1 MTDWRAYV
9 RDHLP
14 PLALGPARELEI
26 VEEMA
31 QHLEAAYEEA
41 LAEGASIPQAYERA
55 AAHIKDWRLLE
66 CDLIRAKRPISRTWM
81 SKRLAVEVR
90 VQSEDRKFGGLNMG
104 SLLQDLRYGMR
115 TLLKSKGFTV
125 VTVLSLALGIG
136 ANTAI
141 FSLIDA
147 VLLKT
152 LPVRNPRELVLLNWL
167 GGPNGM
173 SRGMDGTRTA
183 DAATGLQTSTSFSY
197 LTFTQLRDN
206 NETLSD
212 TFAFAPIEQLNV
224 NVDGLAEVAGGQ
236 FVSGGYHDGLGVQA
250 LLGRTLTN
258 GDDKPNADPVA
269 VITNRYWQRRF
280 GRDPGVIGKSV
291 NVNNVAFTIIGV
303 TPLEFLGALQVGEAA
318 DLSIPF
324 SMEPIVRPGSTSLN
338 EPWFWW
344 VRIMGRL
351 KPGVTEEQARNNL
364 EGVFQQSALEGW
376 NAAVAQAETRGRP
389 LSGEPRDTP
398 RLRIGSGSQGLN
410 ESRSTYS
417 QPLMLLMVVVGL
429 VLLIAC
435 ANVANLLLARAA
447 LRTKEI
453 AVRLAIGAGRWRL
466 VRQLLTES
474 MLLSLM
480 GGVLGVFFAY
490 WGKDTLLALRPW
502 GGGELAIDPRLD
514 LRVLG
519 FTTAVSVITGILFG
533 LAPALRATRVDLTP
547 ALKDSSRNVSGGSHS
562 VIGKMLIVVQA
573 GMSVM
578 LLIGAGLFLRTL
590 NNLEVVD
597 VGFNRESLLLF
608 RVDPKLSG
616 YKGPQILSLYQ
627 RMIEHIQS
635 VPGVRSATISRHP
648 LLSGSRRSTTL
659 SIPGYTPEGGRG
671 EEVLVNVV
679 AENFFDTMEMPL
691 LLGRCLS
698 ERDDQQT
705 PKVAVINQTM
715 AQRYFGQDNPIGRT
729 LSDGPTQIEII
740 GVVRD
745 AKYTGFRQDTRP
757 TIYTPYLQGSGEQM
771 SFAVRTAGDPTLL
784 AGPVRDAVRD
794 VDQNLPMFDVR
805 TQNQQAERSLA
816 QERLFATLSSFFSV
830 IALLLASIGLYGV
843 MSHAA
848 ARRTNEIGIRMALGA
863 RAWHVTSLVVRE
875 TLVLVLVGTAV
886 GLAAALAATGLI
898 TSMLF
903 GLTQHD
909 PPTISFAVLL
919 MISAAAL
926 AAYLPARRAS
936 RVDPLIA
943 LRYE

>member
-1 MTDWRAYV
+1 MPDWRAYV

-14 PLALGPARELEI
+14 PLALGPTRELEI

-31 QHLEAAYEEA
+31 QHLEAAYEDA
-41 LAEGASIPQAYERA
+41 LADGASNPQAYERA
-55 AAHIKDWRLLE
+55 AAQIKDWRLLE
-66 CDLIRAKRPISRTWM
+66 CDLIHAKRPIAGAWM
-81 SKRLAVEVR
+81 SRRITVETR
-90 VQSEDRKFGGLNMG
+90 VQSEERKFGGINMG
-104 SLLQDLRYGMR
+104 SLLQDLRYGARM
-115 TLLKSKGFTV
+115 LLKSKGFTA

-147 VLLKT
+147 VLLKM
-152 LPVRNPRELVLLNWL
+152 LPVKNPHELVLLNWL
-167 GGPNGM
+167 SGPKGM
-173 SRGMDGTRTA
+173 SRGIDG
-183 DAATGLQTSTSFSY
+183 DMSDDPATGLRTSTSFSY

-224 NVDGLAEVAGGQ
+224 NVDGQAEIAGGQ
-236 FVSGGYHDGLGVQA
+236 LVSGGYHDGLGVQA
-250 LLGRTLTN
+250 LMGRTLTN

-269 VITNRYWQRRF
+269 VITHRYWRRRF
-280 GRDPGVIGKSV
+280 GRDPGVVGKSI
-291 NVNNVAFTIIGV
+291 NVNNIAFTIIGV
-303 TPLEFLGALQVGEAA
+303 TPPEFFGALQVGEAP
-318 DLSIPF
+318 DLSIPMA
-324 SMEPIVRPGSTSLN
+324 MEPLLRTGSKSLN

-351 KPGVTEEQARNNL
+351 KPGVTEEQARNKL
-364 EGVFQQSALEGW
+364 EGVFQQSALAGW
-376 NAAVAQAETRGRP
+376 NAAMAQAEARVQP
-389 LSGEPRDTP
+389 LRSEPRDVP
-398 RLRIGSGSQGLN
+398 RLRIESGSQGLS
-410 ESRSTYS
+410 ESRSQYS

-435 ANVANLLLARAA
+435 ANVASLLLARAA
-447 LRTKEI
+447 LRAKEI
-453 AVRLAIGAGRWRL
+453 AVRLAMGAGRWRL

-474 MLLSLM
+474 LLLSFT

-490 WGKDTLLALRPW
+490 WGKDMLLALRPW
-502 GGGELAIDPRLD
+502 GGGELAINLKLD

-533 LAPALRATRVDLTP
+533 LAPALRATRVDLAP

-562 VIGKMLIVVQA
+562 AIAKMLIVAQA
-573 GMSVM
+573 AMSVM

-590 NNLEVVD
+590 NNLESVD

-608 RVDPKLSG
+608 RVDPRLNG
-616 YKGPQILSLYQ
+616 YSGPQVLSLYQ
-627 RMIEHIQS
+627 RMIERIQS

-659 SIPGYTPEGGRG
+659 SIPGYTAEGGRG

-679 AENFFDTMEMPL
+679 AENFFDTMEMPV
-691 LLGRCLS
+691 LLGSGLS
-698 ERDDQQT
+698 GRDDQQA

-715 AQRYFGQDNPIGRT
+715 AQRYSVPDNPIGQR
-729 LSDGPTQIEII
+729 LSDGPTQIEIV

-745 AKYTGFRQDTRP
+745 AKYTGLRQATRP

-784 AGPVRDAVRD
+784 AGSIRDAVREI
-794 VDQNLPMFDVR
+794 DQNLPMFDVR
-805 TQNQQAERSLA
+805 TQDQQADRSLA

-830 IALLLASIGLYGV
+830 LALLLACIGLYGV
-843 MSHAA
+843 MSHAV

-863 RAWHVTSLVVRE
+863 RAWDVTSLVVRE
-875 TLVLVLVGTAV
+875 TLVLVLVGTGI
-886 GLAAALAATGLI
+886 GLGAALAVTRLI
-898 TSMLF
+898 ASMLF
-903 GLTQHD
+903 GLTPND
-909 PPTISFAVLL
+909 PLTISFAVLL
-919 MISAAAL
+919 MIAAAAL
-926 AAYLPARRAS
+926 AGYLPARRAS
-936 RVDPLIA
+936 RVDPMIA